1 MERSGSVGPIACFV
15 NILQSQTHSRAWLQS
30 ASIIR
35 APKCEALIPP
45 RDH

>member
-1 MERSGSVGPIACFV
+1 MERSRSVPITYFV
-15 NILQSQTHSRAWLQS
+15 NILQPETYSRAWLQS

-35 APKCEALIPP
+35 VPKHEALIPP